1 MFNSTNAT
9 LRVIPAIPDIDTTI
23 AFNGEQLAYYSD
35 IPDLA
40 NWAQYPANNDVNV
53 PAPYAVNASLANIST
68 VNVSTLN
75 VIETNINIIN
85 TDIIKADEAFLSSV
99 RGSTL
104 TITADR
110 GTSLFPSF
118 VNINTSNGLYGTIDL
133 TANPGLGGAGGGN
146 VSLTAN
152 GGTAPGGLYGQ
163 VNIVANQGTATVGG
177 TNVTTGGYINI
188 QANSGG
194 ILPNPTL
201 TSRIDLNA
209 GGLNLY
215 SGLLSPIAS
224 EFGYTFINASV
235 GASIVAGAFSP
246 SFQVPGSVYL
256 YGTTGIVLG
265 ADAYAGNIYPK
276 FDGINPPDNLTINGR
291 SELVGNA
298 FVDVNDINSLNF
310 SGDVNASKAIT
321 GLSTIN
327 GLPLS
332 DFQYNPDP
340 SFSSIT
346 IVSDGLIEVTQIR
359 NTYPGDDITIAQENG
374 TGKIAMSVIPP
385 PAVIPVG
392 DITIRET
399 GQIELNGMLGE
410 GITINPTGDIM
421 TFQTAGLVATGQI
434 DGLSTIN
441 GNDVNNPVVSTIT
454 TNTSGSVKT
463 TFIQN
468 TVPGPDLRIHQ
479 RNGDGSLNLGLYQI
493 GAGIPTGEIDIADSG
508 VIGLN
513 NMISGAG
520 ITINQAGDTITFE
533 TGGFNPVGK
542 ITGLSTING
551 NDFNNPTVTNI
562 TVTNTVKTNEI
573 RTYSP
578 DLGSLMRINLNG
590 TPDVITLE
598 YPSAPT
604 GCVSIIENGV
614 GPGRLDVGSLTSVSS
629 INGQPYAPSVNAIP
643 YTLSGTTAGAVI
655 VDRPI
660 GSGNPFTQNVFTNAS
675 QVTFNIPPAWTAT
688 DSVSYDGYAF
698 FDFNANFNSFWGITY
713 YTNTNL
719 TPVDLI
725 GSSTTTTN
733 ALNYTNVQQ
742 VFIPLNLII
751 PPTSLTVGGTITLT
765 FFCNPTSINHYITT
779 TPTHIA
785 KIGIVRD

>member
-1 MFNSTNAT
+1 MALQNQTYANSGDPYYGKPSDWSLFSTLYSTIIFNDTNAK
-9 LRVIPAIPDIDTTI
+9 LLVIPAVPDSQTTI
-23 AFNGEQLAYYSD
+23 SFNGEQLAYVSD

-40 NWAQYPANNDVNV
+40 NWAQYPANNTVTI
-53 PAPYAVNASLANIST
+53 PAPYALNASLGNIST
-68 VNVSTLN
+68 INVSTLN

-85 TDIIKADEAFLSSV
+85 TDIIRADEAFVPIIRSSTI
-99 RGSTL
+99 S
-104 TITADR
+104 ITAER
-110 GTSLFPSF
+110 GTSLFPAS
-118 VNINTSNGLYGTIDL
+118 VSINASNGLYGTIGL
-133 TANPGLGGAGGGN
+133 TADPGFGGAGGGN
-146 VSLTAN
+146 ISLTAN

-163 VNIVANQGTATVGG
+163 VNIIANQGTATVSG

-215 SGLLSPIAS
+215 SGILSPIAS
-224 EFGYTFINASV
+224 EFGYTFMNASLGV
-235 GASIVAGAFSP
+235 SIVAGAFSP

-256 YGTTGIVLG
+256 YGTSGIVLG

-276 FDGINPPDNLTINGR
+276 FDGLNPPDNLTINGR
-291 SELVGNA
+291 TELVGTA
-298 FVDVNDINSLNF
+298 FVEINDVDSLNF
-310 SGDVNASKAIT
+310 SSDVNALKAIT

-327 GLPLS
+327 DLPLS
-332 DFQYNPDP
+332 NYAYDPNPQFSTINVNNFVDT
-340 SFSSIT
+340 SFIK
-346 IVSDGLIEVTQIR
+346 
-359 NTYPGDDITIAQENG
+359 NTEAFVDLTIAQQNG
-374 TGKIAMSVIPP
+374 AGRLIL
-385 PAVIPVG
+385 
-392 DITIRET
+392 D
-399 GQIELNGMLGE
+399 L
-410 GITINPTGDIM
+410 
-421 TFQTAGLVATGQI
+421 FQ
-434 DGLSTIN
+434 
-441 GNDVNNPVVSTIT
+441 P
-454 TNTSGSVKT
+454 
-463 TFIQN
+463 
-468 TVPGPDLRIHQ
+468 
-479 RNGDGSLNLGLYQI
+479 
-493 GAGIPTGEIDIADSG
+493 GAGIPTGEIEIRDDG
-508 VIGLN
+508 ELGLN
-513 NMISGAG
+513 NMIAGAG
-520 ITINQAGDTITFE
+520 ILINPAGDTITFE
-533 TGGFNPVGK
+533 NAGVVTGQIN
-542 ITGLSTING
+542 GLSSING
-551 NDFNNPTVTNI
+551 GDINNPTVFDI
-562 TVTNTVKTNEI
+562 SVTNTVKTNEI

-598 YPSAPT
+598 YPSAPSA
-604 GCVSIIENGV
+604 GVFIIENGV
-614 GPGRLDVGSLTSVSS
+614 GPGILDVGSITSVSY

-643 YTLSGTTAGAVI
+643 YTLSGSTAGAVI

-675 QVTFNIPPAWTAT
+675 EVTFNIPPSWTAT

-725 GSSTTTTN
+725 GSSTTTAN
-733 ALNYTNVQQ
+733 ALTYTNVQQ

-765 FFCNPTSINHYITT
+765 FFCNPTSINHYITV
-779 TPTHIA
+779 TPTNIA